1 MSTKS
6 WSERSSARI
15 AALGARLPRATRLVA
30 LAAGT
35 GLAFAIW
42 QFAIGWP
49 SLGSAL
55 VSLGLD
61 AERSGVAV
69 ALTGAALAGAVGGL
83 LGRARLAWPLSAA
96 WFVALYLL
104 PAVLSGLPDPAPGQR
119 LDVTGTVLAIVGL
132 AGLAAAP
139 GGLGAALGRGLRTA
153 GRAASRIRWRDPIQ
167 ASTATAALALL
178 VLAAFG
184 LWQAPGVF
192 LYGPWQG
199 MYQARLGMATR
210 SLTFT
215 YHSAILGGERR
226 AVAILPPGYDSRGAV
241 RYSVLYLLHGSP
253 GSEQDWP
260 RQGAGEIA
268 AAAAQDGSAPPLV
281 IVCPNGDGPRGGSH
295 DSWADGYVPGD
306 LLESSL
312 LQDLVPA
319 VESRFRVATDQRHR
333 VVGGMSSGGY
343 GAANMA
349 LRHPGV
355 FGVALDLSGDVSPP
369 ASAFGGNE
377 VERLANDPLILSV
390 KPRPERASAFFV
402 GWATQDPY
410 AAENRQLA
418 AQLRA
423 SRYLVRTNVA
433 RGGHQWS
440 AWRALLSDGLTEL
453 GYLIGRPVPA

>member
-6 WSERSSARI
+6 WSERSAAHI
-15 AALGARLPRATRLVA
+15 AAVGTRLPPGARLVA
-30 LAAGT
+30 WAAAT

-42 QFAIGWP
+42 QFAAGRP

-55 VSLGLD
+55 LALGLD
-61 AERSGVAV
+61 AERTGVAV
-69 ALTGAALAGAVGGL
+69 ALTGAALAGAMGGL

-96 WFVALYLL
+96 WFIALFLGPELL
-104 PAVLSGLPDPAPGQR
+104 NGLPDPSPGQQ
-119 LDVTGTVLAIVGL
+119 LHLSGAVLAVV
-132 AGLAAAP
+132 AQTGLAAAT

-153 GRAASRIRWRDPIQ
+153 IRAAGRIRWRDPVQ
-167 ASTATAALALL
+167 ATTAAAVMALVTL
-178 VLAAFG
+178 GAFG
-184 LWQAPGVF
+184 LWEAPGVF

-199 MYQARLGMATR
+199 IYQARPGLATR

-215 YHSAILGGERR
+215 YHSALLGGDRR
-226 AVAILPPGYDSRGAV
+226 AVAILPPGYDSLAAARFP
-241 RYSVLYLLHGSP
+241 VLYLLHGSP

-268 AAAAQDGSAPPLV
+268 AAAALDGSVPPLV

-306 LLESSL
+306 LVESSL
-312 LQDLVPA
+312 LLDLLPA
-319 VESRFRVATDQRHR
+319 VESRFRVAADQRHR
-333 VVGGMSSGGY
+333 VVGGLSAGGY

-369 ASAFGGNE
+369 ATAFGGAE
-377 VERLANDPLILSV
+377 AERLANDPMVLSLE
-390 KPRPERASAFFV
+390 PRPERASAFFV
-402 GWATQDPY
+402 GWATHDPY
-410 AAENRQLA
+410 VAQNQQLA
-418 AQLRA
+418 AQLHA
-423 SRYLVRTNVA
+423 SGYVVRTNVA

-440 AWRALLSDGLTEL
+440 AWRALLSDGLTQL
-453 GYLIGRPVPA
+453 GYLVGRPVPA